1 MVCMGN
7 LSNSWYA
14 NFSNPPTN
22 INFDH
27 PEYLGQPDSYGD
39 IPGHRVF
46 SFLDLRVLWTL
57 KSSLV
62 LIFGMRFV
70 DRKTQQQRSEKPMGN
85 TIQFVPSL
93 LGAVISV
100 VAMSYN
106 FLTCEKHS
114 IRFIETLR
122 NYQQRKPLP
131 KIFKMRQSLFAD
143 SFFVNTADI
152 QDVIYTSEGDFSCL
166 SLEAVMFCFFVSFQ
180 QFIFRSTSNQLAAS
194 LFNTYGY
201 HFSFHRCMMKELTIV
216 SNPDFQFQLLHSTIN
231 FADISSGNSRY
242 QMDNYYSPQNNK
254 SNCFSFFPCSF
265 PKGYNKT

>member
-39 IPGHRVF
+39 IPGHGVF

-62 LIFGMRFV
+62 LIFGMRLV
-70 DRKTQQQRSEKPMGN
+70 DRKIQQQRSEKPMGN

-106 FLTCEKHS
+106 LLTREKHS

-122 NYQQRKPLP
+122 NYQQRKPHQKDLQNGTVF
-131 KIFKMRQSLFAD
+131 ICRFNFRQHCGHSRCYIHFGGR
-143 SFFVNTADI
+143 FF
-152 QDVIYTSEGDFSCL
+152 CL
-166 SLEAVMFCFFVSFQ
+166 SLEAVMFCFLVSFQ
-180 QFIFRSTSNQLAAS
+180 QFTFRSTSNQLAAS
-194 LFNTYGY
+194 THMDIISLF
-201 HFSFHRCMMKELTIV
+201 IDV
-216 SNPDFQFQLLHSTIN
+216 
-231 FADISSGNSRY
+231 
-242 QMDNYYSPQNNK
+242 
-254 SNCFSFFPCSF
+254 
-265 PKGYNKT
+265 